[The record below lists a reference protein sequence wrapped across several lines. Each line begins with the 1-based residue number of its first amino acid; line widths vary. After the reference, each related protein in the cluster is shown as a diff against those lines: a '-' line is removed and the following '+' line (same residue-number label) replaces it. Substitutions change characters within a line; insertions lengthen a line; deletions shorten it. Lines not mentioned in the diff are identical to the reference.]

1 MYYTWISKKQIGV
14 IFSNWKRGNLDLTE
28 EQIKWLYN
36 NCAEVKGFNN
46 NNNFQ
51 DVLSRVKSAIDS
63 IFDNS
68 YSEAEE
74 SIKSAY
80 HLYNAI
86 FA

>member
-28 EQIKWLYN
+28 EQVKWLYN
-36 NCAEVKGFNN
+36 KCAEVKGFNN

-80 HLYNAI
+80 SLYNAI

>member
-14 IFSNWKRGNLDLTE
+14 IFANWKRGNLDLTE
-28 EQIKWLYN
+28 EQVKWLYK

-46 NNNFQ
+46 NNMFQ
-51 DVLSRVKSAIDS
+51 DVLNRVKSAIDS

-74 SIKSAY
+74 GIKTAY
-80 HLYNAI
+80 SLYNAI